1 MLMIQQPTGTFLMLP
16 IAEGDAHYAQLNWH
30 GPDDTEPFLSVR
42 VDLLRLVEE
51 VANLRHHSV
60 GRGQL
65 MVLSTPVVH
74 PSLAVLPNGILDL
87 EWDRDQ
93 SAATIQL
100 SYPFKDAGTE
110 QRFSIA
116 LPSIRF
122 MDCVGILVKNL
133 PPGLQEV

>member
-1 MLMIQQPTGTFLMLP
+1 MTP

-30 GPDDTEPFLSVR
+30 RPEDTEPFVSVR

-51 VANLRHHSV
+51 TANLRHNSV

-65 MVLSTPVVH
+65 MVLSTLVVH
-74 PSLAVLPNGILDL
+74 PSLALLPNGILDL
-87 EWDRDQ
+87 EWDRDT
-93 SAATIQL
+93 SADAIQL
-100 SYPFKDAGTE
+100 RYPFQDFANDL
-110 QRFSIA
+110 RFAID

-122 MDCVGILVKNL
+122 MDSVKILEKNL